1 MSTTM
6 GIAMVEQDGSGATV
20 AGALDE
26 GARTRRAPGE
36 GRPDADW
43 LEATFRRDYASLVRL
58 AAMLVDR
65 DSAEEI
71 VQDAFVRTHG
81 RLHRVD
87 PDKVDAYLRAA
98 VVNGAR
104 SQLRRRRVRR
114 RHTPE
119 AAPDAPPAED
129 AGVASTE
136 RGELLAALD
145 RLPARQR
152 EVLLLRYFA
161 DLSEAEIAETLG
173 ISTGSVKTH
182 AHRGL
187 SSLAARLESQP

>member
-1 MSTTM
+1 MGTTM
-6 GIAMVEQDGSGATV
+6 GLEMGEQVVGPMGEADGAAPRTS
-20 AGALDE
+20 DE
-26 GARTRRAPGE
+26 G
-36 GRPDADW
+36 
-43 LEATFRRDYASLVRL
+43 LEAAFRRDYVPLVRL
-58 AAMLVDR
+58 AAMLLDR

-87 PDKVDAYLRAA
+87 PEKVGAYLRAA

-104 SQLRRRRVRR
+104 SQLRRRRVRGR
-114 RHTPE
+114 QAGAPPGE
-119 AAPDAPPAED
+119 AAAAEE
-129 AGVASTE
+129 AGVAGAE
-136 RGELLAALD
+136 RRELLAALD
-145 RLPARQR
+145 RLPVRQR

-161 DLSEAEIAETLG
+161 DLSELEIAETLG

-187 SSLAARLESQP
+187 GALAAYLEARP

>member
-1 MSTTM
+1 MRTTM

-20 AGALDE
+20 AGALD
-26 GARTRRAPGE
+26 GAAPARRALDVA
-36 GRPDADW
+36 RRDDW
-43 LEATFRRDYASLVRL
+43 LEETFRRQYPPLVRL

-81 RLHRVD
+81 RLHRIH
-87 PDKVDAYLRAA
+87 PDKVDAYLRSA

-104 SQLRRRRVRR
+104 SQLRRRQVRR
-114 RHTPE
+114 RHQ
-119 AAPDAPPAED
+119 PDPPPDSPAAED
-129 AGVASTE
+129 EGLAGTA
-136 RGELLAALD
+136 RHDLLRSLD
-145 RLPARQR
+145 LLPSRQR

-161 DLSEAEIAETLG
+161 DLSEAEIAATLG

-187 SSLAARLESQP
+187 STLAAHMEARP

>member
-1 MSTTM
+1 M
-6 GIAMVEQDGSGATV
+6 GEQANGPVTPPVTGTDVPTG
-20 AGALDE
+20 
-26 GARTRRAPGE
+26 PGP
-36 GRPDADW
+36 RDW
-43 LEATFRRDYASLVRL
+43 LDGAFRRDYVPLVRL
-58 AAMLVDR
+58 ASMLVDR

-71 VQDAFVRTHG
+71 VQEAFVRTHA

-87 PDKVDAYLRAA
+87 PDKVTAYLRAA

-114 RHTPE
+114 RQPEGTPGE
-119 AAPDAPPAED
+119 VAAAEET
-129 AGVASTE
+129 GVANTE
-136 RGELLAALD
+136 RRELLGALD

-161 DLSEAEIAETLG
+161 DLSEVEIAEALG
-173 ISTGSVKTH
+173 ISNGSVKTH

-187 SSLAARLESQP
+187 SALATRMEARP